1 MLFPRT
7 VALDENAAGL
17 LFVNIERML
26 GLFGIIRKYGCL
38 YGETDITSA
47 LSGHYFRAV
56 VNPTHVRK

>member
-7 VALDENAAGL
+7 VAPDENAVGL

-38 YGETDITSA
+38 YGDSDITSA
-47 LSGHYFRAV
+47 AVRPLLSISR
-56 VNPTHVRK
+56 